1 MSKIRPTMFS
11 DYDIRVRAYRIWERT
26 GRPEGH
32 AEEHW
37 REALAELEAEKQ
49 AKQKVEVPPQPAIS
63 RPPKR
68 IIVEETPKAQDE
80 AA

>member
-1 MSKIRPTMFS
+1 MARNRPTMFS
-11 DYDIRVRAYRIWERT
+11 DYDVRVRAYRIWERS

-37 REALAELEAEKQ
+37 REALAELEAEKSALQ
-49 AKQKVEVPPQPAIS
+49 SIEVPPQPAVS

-68 IIVEETPKAQDE
+68 ILAEEPDKSQDE

>member
-1 MSKIRPTMFS
+1 MFS
-11 DYDIRVRAYRIWERT
+11 DYDIRVRAYRIWERS

-37 REALAELEAEKQ
+37 REALAELEEEKL
-49 AKQKVEVPPQPAIS
+49 AKQCIDVPPQPAVT

-68 IIVEETPKAQDE
+68 IIAEEPGKAQEE